1 MKAVKREMPVNE
13 TRDRILE
20 AALALFR
27 ERGFAEATMRE
38 VAARAGVATGLAY
51 YYFESKTA
59 IVLAFYARAKD
70 DLPDRLEAA
79 HTHRTLAARL
89 AAIIEAKFEYFTPNR
104 RFLGAL
110 MAHAAD
116 PSSPL
121 SPFSEA
127 SRDIREFDLA
137 QFERALAETRTSL
150 PRDLAPH
157 MAKILWLYQLG
168 LLLFWI
174 YDRSAGQRRSRDLLD
189 ASLEIV
195 IGLIRMSNL
204 PLLKPARRSV
214 LHVIEILE
222 R

>member
-1 MKAVKREMPVNE
+1 
-13 TRDRILE
+13 
-20 AALALFR
+20 
-27 ERGFAEATMRE
+27 
-38 VAARAGVATGLAY
+38 
-51 YYFESKTA
+51 
-59 IVLAFYARAKD
+59 
-70 DLPDRLEAA
+70 
-79 HTHRTLAARL
+79 
-89 AAIIEAKFEYFTPNR
+89 
-104 RFLGAL
+104 

-137 QFERALAETRTSL
+137 QFERALVETRTSV

-168 LLLFWI
+168 MLLFWI

-189 ASLEIV
+189 ASLKIV
-195 IGLIRMSNL
+195 IALIRLSNL

-214 LHVIEILE
+214 LSVIEIVE